1 MDKLVSIVMPSFN
14 MASYIAES
22 IRSVLNQTYTNW
34 ELIIVDDCSTDNTAE
49 IVSSFNDSRIR
60 YFKNE
65 KNSGAAIS
73 RNLAFREARGEYV
86 AFLDSDD
93 LWREDKLEKQIH
105 FMESNNYSFTYTN
118 YERIDDN
125 GNRIGVF
132 CTGPK
137 IVTKTKMY
145 RYCYLGCLTVMYK
158 RKDFLD
164 LQISDIKKNND
175 YAIWLR
181 ICKTFDCY
189 LLEEN
194 LGYYR
199 VRKKSISHDKLLKKI
214 KSHYDLFRICEG
226 CSSIVS
232 FWFACLNIWFG
243 FWKKIIYEKAIVE

>member
-164 LQISDIKKNND
+164 AFI
-175 YAIWLR
+175 
-181 ICKTFDCY
+181 
-189 LLEEN
+189 
-194 LGYYR
+194 
-199 VRKKSISHDKLLKKI
+199 
-214 KSHYDLFRICEG
+214 
-226 CSSIVS
+226 
-232 FWFACLNIWFG
+232 
-243 FWKKIIYEKAIVE
+243 